1 MSKSWVVT
9 RASQNV
15 PFDTRNYIVAPR
27 NPSDDAQ
34 FGQHYYAILKKKKD
48 AQEIADILNDSEL
61 SPEHADFEAQVRLLE
76 MQEESNY

>member
-15 PFDTRNYIVAPR
+15 SFDIRNYMVAPH

-34 FGQHYYAILKKKKD
+34 FGQHYYAVLKKKRD

-61 SPEHADFEAQVRLLE
+61 SPERADYEAQVRLLE